1 MPRSGRDGSQMRRL
15 LWIFLI
21 GGLTV
26 LAFWVVAG
34 PWFPQNPVVIGA
46 IGASFGLSALG
57 GFWMLYMAVR
67 YERQPV
73 RFVALSLLPFAFIW
87 YYVER
92 VRVGKHKTRVAG

>member
-1 MPRSGRDGSQMRRL
+1 MKPQMRTL

-21 GGLTV
+21 GGLTL
-26 LAFWVVAG
+26 LAFWVVVG
-34 PWFPQNPVVIGA
+34 PWFPQNSVVIGA
-46 IGASFGLSALG
+46 IAASFGLSASG

-67 YERQPV
+67 YERHPL

-92 VRVGKHKTRVAG
+92 VRPGKHRTRADGPD